1 MQLAKALVRVIMT
14 TVINRSNNNKN
25 KTKRIFNFREIT
37 KEKYSENGTENTVSS
52 LSFF

>member
-1 MQLAKALVRVIMT
+1 MRVIMT
-14 TVINRSNNNKN
+14 TVINRSNNNNNN

-52 LSFF
+52 LSFV